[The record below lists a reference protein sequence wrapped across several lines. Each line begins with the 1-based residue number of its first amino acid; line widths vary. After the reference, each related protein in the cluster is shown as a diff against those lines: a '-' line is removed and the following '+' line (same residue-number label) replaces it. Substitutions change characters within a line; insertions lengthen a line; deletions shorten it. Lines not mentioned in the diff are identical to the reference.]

1 MKVLF
6 VCTGNTCRSPM
17 AEALFNDIC
26 NKKGID
32 AEASSA
38 GIFAD
43 GTPVSAN
50 AVSVMRKIG
59 IDISGRLSKPI
70 STCSLDNFDLI
81 LTMTSSHKEIL
92 NSVFNI
98 GDGTYTLGEYA
109 GVDTDV
115 PDPFGGDEVVYEK
128 CRDVIADMVEKVA
141 ERL

>member
-26 NKKGID
+26 NKKGIE

-43 GTPVSAN
+43 GTPVSQN
-50 AVSVMRKIG
+50 AVLVMRKMG
-59 IDISGRLSKPI
+59 IDISGKLSTSITVCDTDK
-70 STCSLDNFDLI
+70 FDLI

-92 NSVFNI
+92 KTMLNV
-98 GDGTYTLGEYA
+98 GEKVYTLGEYA
-109 GVDTDV
+109 GADTDV
-115 PDPFGGDEVVYEK
+115 PDPFGGDEVVYER
-128 CRDVIADMVEKVA
+128 CRDIIADMIEKVA
-141 ERL
+141 ERI